1 MFSATTDPVSAE
13 RSVDASLNCPNCGA
27 SLPVDAKFCPFDGA
41 DVVGGQND
49 ARHQESLVGI
59 IVDERYEVLQLL
71 GEGGMGCVYRVRHRV
86 LGRYFALKALRQEL
100 AYDQLTA
107 ERFVQEARAAAAISH
122 PNVVTITDFGL
133 LDSGQPYFVMELLE
147 GRTLCSLMRE
157 RGVFSPKEALCVARE
172 VASALAA
179 AHDAGIIHRDLKP
192 DNVVLLNPNY
202 SLSQLK
208 VLDFGLAMVHGNHRL
223 TREGFVFGTP
233 RYMSP
238 EQASGESID
247 GRVDVYAL
255 GIVLYEMLTGRA
267 PFDSDSYMGVLT
279 KQLYAEPLPPSQ
291 VNQLLLAYPE
301 IDDIVLRCLRKNR
314 EERFGSMQ
322 KLIQTLDSVLN
333 LFGGPPSSDP
343 IRSRLPSVRPPLDS
357 RVRRRTRRFRF
368 VAYAAIGALALGS
381 ALALL
386 YGHWVSS
393 DSGVGAPTINRSENS
408 REPIRDDG
416 VSRREDAVRG
426 RVSAIAPNETLLGE
440 SPKENAPKSSP
451 RLTGKNFQV
460 KNRTGR
466 SGGRDKGANGF
477 ERGSSDSAG
486 SAKLKDSAKV
496 ESSEIPN
503 PWAQ

>member
-1 MFSATTDPVSAE
+1 
-13 RSVDASLNCPNCGA
+13 
-27 SLPVDAKFCPFDGA
+27 
-41 DVVGGQND
+41 
-49 ARHQESLVGI
+49 
-59 IVDERYEVLQLL
+59 
-71 GEGGMGCVYRVRHRV
+71 MGCVYRVRHRV

-133 LDSGQPYFVMELLE
+133 LGSGQPYFVMELLE

-192 DNVVLLNPNY
+192 DNVVLVNPNY

-238 EQASGESID
+238 EQASGEAID

-314 EERFGSMQ
+314 EERFDSMQ
-322 KLIQTLDSVLN
+322 MLSQSLDSALS
-333 LFGGPPSSDP
+333 LFGGSPSSDP

-357 RVRRRTRRFRF
+357 RVRRRTRRFRLL
-368 VAYAAIGALALGS
+368 AYAAIGALALGS
-381 ALALL
+381 ALTLL
-386 YGHWVSS
+386 YGHWIHSNN
-393 DSGVGAPTINRSENS
+393 GAGAPTTSRSDKSPERISEN
-408 REPIRDDG
+408 G
-416 VSRREDAVRG
+416 VTRGEGTFQG

-440 SPKENAPKSSP
+440 SLKENAPKSSP
-451 RLTGKNFQV
+451 RLTGKIIQA

-466 SGGRDKGANGF
+466 TGGREKEAGAPD
-477 ERGSSDSAG
+477 RSSSDSVG
-486 SAKLKDSAKV
+486 STKLKDSERV